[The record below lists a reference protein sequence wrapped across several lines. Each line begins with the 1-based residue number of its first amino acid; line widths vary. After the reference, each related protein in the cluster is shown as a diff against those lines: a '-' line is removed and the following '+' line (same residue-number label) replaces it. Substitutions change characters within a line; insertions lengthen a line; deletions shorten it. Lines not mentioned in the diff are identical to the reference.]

1 MKKLSKKI
9 LSGVL
14 CFSLLASNSSAI
26 FAQTTLNES
35 TLANEAIEVFIK
47 ECSENTNY
55 DIVENNEEVE
65 TLDNKAD
72 EELSLLDSKI
82 KEEIGL
88 LDSKI
93 KEKTVEDIRTL
104 TFEDEQFELISSDIE
119 EENNILMLD
128 EMSEEAKKI
137 YLFYISTQD
146 EELLNYYK
154 TYINPDSVLE
164 YTPNCAVYASVRAV
178 DALSV
183 LRTELSYIGLS
194 TSVVNAFVAA
204 GSSMVAA
211 LADGPL
217 LAGDIAAILTG
228 AVCFGVVL
236 TNWSTVSKNWTEITK
251 AFTKA
256 FSAQITS
263 SALSS
268 GLSRTET
275 KYATTYSDLKDLRNE
290 VRGASYHSS
299 SAKHIEM
306 DAVKTIVRRD
316 NPLAIY
322 ASTINN
328 TALFVYRINSGTRA
342 SVNRDFK
349 HYGSET
355 SGRYQETKLDVS
367 GAKIFILYDRLRNQ
381 VFHAHIRF
389 FLDDTHDMRYR
400 NGLDLQVY
408 PGFIEDKQYRRIGTD
423 VLQLRGDIYT
433 KK

>member
-26 FAQTTLNES
+26 FAQTTLNEG
-35 TLANEAIEVFIK
+35 TLADKAIEVFIE

-65 TLDNKAD
+65 TLDNETN

-82 KEEIGL
+82 EEEIGL

-93 KEKTVEDIRTL
+93 NEKTVEDVRTL
-104 TFEDEQFELISSDIE
+104 TFDGEEFELIGSDIE

-183 LRTELSYIGLS
+183 LRTELNYIGLS

-204 GSSMVAA
+204 GSSIVAA

-268 GLSRTET
+268 GLSRTQT

-290 VRGASYHSS
+290 VRGANYNS
-299 SAKHIEM
+299 SAARHIEM

-316 NPLAIY
+316 IPLAIY
-322 ASTINN
+322 ASTVNSRV
-328 TALFVYRINSGTRA
+328 LCVYRIGSGTKA
-342 SVNRDFK
+342 DVNKDFV
-349 HYGSET
+349 HRGSES
-355 SGRYQETKLDVS
+355 SGKYQLPKLDIS
-367 GAKIFILYDRLRNQ
+367 GAKLFVLYNKSTKK

-389 FLDDTHDMRYR
+389 FVDDTHQMRYT

-408 PGFIEDKQYRRIGTD
+408 PVWAEDKQYRRIGSDDLT
-423 VLQLRGDIYT
+423 LPGNIYS
-433 KK
+433 KQ